1 MTRLYVCDRIVTT
14 MLNDNT
20 RYHPEQWRSEGIRI
34 VNKYKGC
41 MKVDKYEYQAKLEEM
56 KKLVI
61 KKNMKR
67 QLPLQIPLN
76 GRESEVY
83 VPFVW

>member
-20 RYHPEQWRSEGIRI
+20 RYHPDQWRSVGIRI

-56 KKLVI
+56 KNV
-61 KKNMKR
+61 
-67 QLPLQIPLN
+67 
-76 GRESEVY
+76 
-83 VPFVW
+83 